1 MVAYTVSQLSISP
14 ENTIFHFLHLDVGE
28 VTVVQ
33 IVRMHMAILE
43 TPG

>member
-28 VTVVQ
+28 VTVVDREDAHN
-33 IVRMHMAILE
+33 I
-43 TPG
+43 